1 MKKIFDAVA
10 TIGKY
15 KDRQGNEKKRYVN
28 VGSVFQD
35 DQGRM
40 SLKLEAM
47 PVGPEWSGWLAFYEP
62 KQQDGIQTQ
71 QRPPQAQARPAPAA
85 LPDDDDG
92 DDIPF

>member
-15 KDRQGNEKKRYVN
+15 KDRQTGEEKKRYVN

-40 SLKLEAM
+40 ALKLDVI
-47 PVGPEWSGWLAFYEP
+47 PTTHEWSGWLAFYEP
-62 KQQDGIQTQ
+62 KDQPQRHQQARPTQ
-71 QRPPQAQARPAPAA
+71 QRQAPAA
-85 LPDDDDG
+85 DDDGG